1 MSISISKTV
10 KFGQLCILY
19 EKLQKAK
26 GINTKK
32 NEVANFLQ
40 KYKKLLKE
48 KKVPMKI
55 FFLL

>member
-26 GINTKK
+26 GM
-32 NEVANFLQ
+32 FL
-40 KYKKLLKE
+40 Y
-48 KKVPMKI
+48 MKFI
-55 FFLL
+55 VILILFFLKDI